1 MRESVGKGSKTKAKP
16 VGKTVSTATKKAALG
31 VGAAKSA
38 PKAVKAPAAKK
49 AGTAVKKVVVAPA
62 RPTKTAG
69 KTTTPPAKKAAK
81 PASKATP
88 AKKAKKAV
96 KEKPK
101 PVVAKPKAEV
111 KKPVK
116 SESKVKNHHS
126 APLPVHP
133 PILTIEP
140 MHRLPSPVALKVFE
154 QAVKVF
160 NRKQYAEARTMFEN
174 ILARYPQE
182 VEILA
187 RVHTYIQVC
196 VQKLAQTQ
204 MLPRNAEEL
213 YDRGVF
219 ALNIGDF
226 TMARTFFEKAL
237 RIKPDEP
244 HLLYSLAATVLQTGS
259 VDQALEYLKRSIQLQ
274 PRFRAQALNDSDF
287 SELRENKQF
296 LQLLGLASPF
306 ELLESRK

>member
-31 VGAAKSA
+31 VSGAKSTK
-38 PKAVKAPAAKK
+38 KAVKAPAAKK
-49 AGTAVKKVVVAPA
+49 AGTAVKKAVAPA
-62 RPTKTAG
+62 RPTKPAG

-81 PASKATP
+81 PAPKATP
-88 AKKAKKAV
+88 AKKSV

-116 SESKVKNHHS
+116 AETKVKNHHS

-140 MHRLPSPVALKVFE
+140 MHRLPSPIALKVFE

-160 NRKQYAEARTMFEN
+160 NRKQYAEAKTMFEN

-244 HLLYSLAATVLQTGS
+244 HLLYSMAATMLQTGS

-287 SELRENKQF
+287 SELRENRQF

>member
-1 MRESVGKGSKTKAKP
+1 
-16 VGKTVSTATKKAALG
+16 
-31 VGAAKSA
+31 
-38 PKAVKAPAAKK
+38 
-49 AGTAVKKVVVAPA
+49 
-62 RPTKTAG
+62 
-69 KTTTPPAKKAAK
+69 
-81 PASKATP
+81 
-88 AKKAKKAV
+88 
-96 KEKPK
+96 
-101 PVVAKPKAEV
+101 
-111 KKPVK
+111 
-116 SESKVKNHHS
+116 
-126 APLPVHP
+126 
-133 PILTIEP
+133 
-140 MHRLPSPVALKVFE
+140 
-154 QAVKVF
+154 
-160 NRKQYAEARTMFEN
+160 MFEN

-244 HLLYSLAATVLQTGS
+244 HLLYSMAATMLQTGS

>member
-16 VGKTVSTATKKAALG
+16 VGKTVSTAMKKAALG

-49 AGTAVKKVVVAPA
+49 AGTAVKKAVAPA
-62 RPTKTAG
+62 RPTKPAG

-81 PASKATP
+81 PAPKATP
-88 AKKAKKAV
+88 AKKAV

-101 PVVAKPKAEV
+101 PVVAKPKTEA

-116 SESKVKNHHS
+116 SESKAKNHHS

-160 NRKQYAEARTMFEN
+160 NRKQYAEAKTMFEN